1 MQEYFLKLFG
11 SYRSFI
17 HVSTPTTIAR
27 LSAPSAASLQ
37 SATGGGSKPGSQNSL
52 ARASVRDSMSA
63 PQPAGSGGGAAKQG
77 GQDKGGGDETL
88 KGYGHLFD
96 QNGFVASQR

>member
-77 GQDKGGGDETL
+77 GQDKGGDETL